1 MTPKKERLPSREE
14 CLSMFDEFD
23 VPENV
28 RAHSFA
34 VNRVS
39 VFIAQKLKEAG
50 EDIDI
55 DLVDRASLL
64 HDLDKI
70 PTLNNGEHGHLTRK
84 ILSEKG
90 HGAVGE
96 IAFKHKFKAILDNG
110 LGTWEEKVVNYAD
123 KKCLE
128 DEIVPLKKRFEYGRK
143 RYASFK
149 HPRTKE
155 AELLYIDL
163 EKEIFRIIGLNP
175 EKLGEYVKTK

>member
-1 MTPKKERLPSREE
+1 MKKEKSLPAREE
-14 CLSMFDEFD
+14 CIKIWDEHN

-28 RAHSFA
+28 RQHSFA
-34 VNRVS
+34 VNRVA
-39 VFIAQKLKEAG
+39 VFLAKKLREKG
-50 EDIDI
+50 IRIDVE
-55 DLVDRASLL
+55 LVDRASLL

-96 IAFKHKFKAILDNG
+96 IALKHRFKAILDNG
-110 LGTWEEKVVNYAD
+110 LRTWEEKVVNYAD

-128 DEIVPLKKRFEYGRK
+128 GEIVPLEKRFEYGRK

-149 HPRTKE
+149 HSRTKE
-155 AELLYIDL
+155 AELLYIEL
-163 EKEIFRIIGLNP
+163 EKEIFTKIRLDP
-175 EKLGEYVKTK
+175 KKLGDYVE